1 MKKKALDNNIKCLYD
16 FGIRRDLLKQLQI
29 VATIR
34 MTNIFD
40 YIIIKN
46 FYLLR
51 VHRTKSKKKKQNVFA
66 TKTIKS
72 KLILRMDK
80 SIKKLNRNF
89 TKKEY
94 SDDK

>member
-51 VHRTKSKKKKQNVFA
+51 VHRTKSKKKKKTECICYKNYKVKTHTQNG
-66 TKTIKS
+66 
-72 KLILRMDK
+72 
-80 SIKKLNRNF
+80 
-89 TKKEY
+89 
-94 SDDK
+94 

>member
-1 MKKKALDNNIKCLYD
+1 MKKKALDNSIKCLYD

-51 VHRTKSKKKKQNVFA
+51 VHRTKSKKKKTECICYKNYKVKTHTQNG
-66 TKTIKS
+66 
-72 KLILRMDK
+72 
-80 SIKKLNRNF
+80 
-89 TKKEY
+89 
-94 SDDK
+94 